1 MDQRRA
7 VTDVGGF
14 VETSNMR
21 LIPAPARLTHG
32 DQKWRQ
38 GFESGYDA
46 GWADAYEKAVN
57 DPMTFCVCGGADRC
71 LFVENV
77 ADGDV
82 HTCWY
87 CTFLDGEAPCP
98 VESEALR

>member
-1 MDQRRA
+1 MDQSTVEIADRA
-7 VTDVGGF
+7 
-14 VETSNMR
+14 R
-21 LIPAPARLTHG
+21 
-32 DQKWRQ
+32 RQ
-38 GFESGYDA
+38 GLAEGYDA
-46 GWADAYEKAVN
+46 GYRDGQEDALK

-87 CTFLDGEAPCP
+87 CTFLDCEAPCP
-98 VESEALR
+98 VEAEDAE